1 MKIYSFFPA
10 EKMRVGGE
18 NRIFVIEMK
27 EFARKSLLAAAVAAL
42 VAGCAPRREYVA
54 VDGTMLG
61 TTLHIVADAPGVAPQ
76 RLYAAAMELDREVK
90 ASMSIFDST
99 SLLSRLNR
107 NLTDSIDDHIAFN
120 LHLADSIGALSGGRY
135 DVTVKP
141 LVEAWG
147 FAGRSR
153 TEHPDL
159 DSLLR
164 FVGRDKVRVEGRRLV
179 KSDPRVQLDF
189 NSVAKGY
196 TVDLLAALV
205 ERFGAGNY
213 IVDIGGEVRCRGVN
227 RRGEPWRIGVE
238 TPFDGNMTDGE
249 YLQKRIR
256 MEQGALATS
265 GNYRRFYLDAGG
277 RKVAHTIDPRT
288 GRSVVSRLLS
298 ATVAAP
304 TCAEADAL
312 GTMFMA
318 LGADDALAAAERMPG
333 LAVYFILAGD
343 DDTFEEYVSPAMQ
356 KLVMP

>member
-1 MKIYSFFPA
+1 MLKPF
-10 EKMRVGGE
+10 MR
-18 NRIFVIEMK
+18 
-27 EFARKSLLAAAVAAL
+27 AAAAALPLLALLAL
-42 VAGCAPRREYVA
+42 LAGSCNSPARYVT

-61 TTLHIVADAPGVAPQ
+61 TTMHVVADVGPSARQ
-76 RLYAAAMELDREVK
+76 ELYRAAMRLDAEAK

-107 NLTDSIDDHIAFN
+107 NLTDSVDRHIAFN
-120 LHLADSIGALSGGRY
+120 LALADSIGRLSGGRY

-147 FAGRSR
+147 FAGRER
-153 TEHPDL
+153 TLHPNL
-159 DSLLR
+159 DSLLA
-164 FVGRDKVRVEGRRLV
+164 FVGRDKVRIVDGRLV

-196 TVDLLAALV
+196 TVDLLAQLV
-205 ERFGAGNY
+205 EQLGGRNY

-227 RRGEPWRIGVE
+227 REGNPWRIGIE
-238 TPFDGNMTDGE
+238 TPFDGNMSDGA
-249 YLQKRIR
+249 YLQKRLC
-256 MEQGALATS
+256 MSSGGLATS
-265 GNYRRFYLDAGG
+265 GNYRRFYRTDDG

-288 GRSVVSRLLS
+288 GRSVISRLLS

-318 LGADDALAAAERMPG
+318 LGADDALRMADSLPG
-333 LAVYFILAGD
+333 LKAYFILAGQGD
-343 DDTFEEYVSPAMQ
+343 AYEEYVTPAMRA
-356 KLVMP
+356 LIME